1 MSILEGMVKNTKF
14 VFHTSQTQS
23 KEEIVLDRQQFS
35 VLGEKK
41 KKWNTFLY
49 YNHNAKVHALKKKT
63 KKKHTKHFNQP
74 KLDLLIQ
81 GVLSW
86 SPS

>member
-49 YNHNAKVHALKKKT
+49 YNHNAKVHALEKNKQTKKT
-63 KKKHTKHFNQP
+63 HQTFQP
-74 KLDLLIQ
+74 A
-81 GVLSW
+81 
-86 SPS
+86 

>member
-41 KKWNTFLY
+41 EEMKYIFIL
-49 YNHNAKVHALKKKT
+49 
-63 KKKHTKHFNQP
+63 QP
-74 KLDLLIQ
+74 Q
-81 GVLSW
+81 C
-86 SPS
+86 